1 MLDFKEIVVEKKDV
15 GIRLDTL
22 ISNNVFEFTRNY
34 AQKLIL
40 NGNVFLNNKV
50 IKKSYKVKLNDLI
63 LVKFEKPKEFKLLK
77 EDIPLQIVYEDDDIL
92 IVNKKRGM
100 VVHPGNGNLNKT
112 LVNALLWHCKE
123 NLSSIGGFL
132 RPGIVHRIDKNTTGL
147 LAVAKTNVAFNSLSA
162 QIKNHSFKRVYC
174 AIVHGN
180 FKQEEGIINLPIG
193 RNFKQRKKMAVNF
206 KNGKNAITY
215 FKVLKNYKNFSYVM
229 LKLKTGRTHQIR
241 VHLSHLN
248 HPIAGDDLYGIKS
261 DFKKYNL
268 DKGQCLH
275 AKELGIFHPTLK
287 KNLEF
292 SVEADEYFLNF
303 LNRCE
308 KDI

>member
-1 MLDFKEIVVEKKDV
+1 MLEFKEIVVEKEDV
-15 GIRLDTL
+15 GIRLDVL
-22 ISNNVFEFTRNY
+22 VSRKIIEFTRNY
-34 AQKLIL
+34 IQKLIL
-40 NGNVFLNNKV
+40 NGNVFLNGNA
-50 IKKSYKVKLNDLI
+50 IKKNYKVKFKDLI

-77 EDIPLQIVYEDDDIL
+77 ENIPLNIVYEDKEIL

-147 LAVAKTNVAFNSLSA
+147 LAVAKTNVAFNSLSN

-174 AIVHGN
+174 AIVHGC
-180 FKQEEGIINLPIG
+180 FKEEEGIINFPIG

-206 KNGKNAITY
+206 KNGKNAITQ
-215 FKVLKNYKNFSYVM
+215 FKVLKKFKNFSYLM

-241 VHLSHLN
+241 VHMSYIN

-268 DKGQCLH
+268 TKGQCLH

-287 KNLEF
+287 KNIEF

-303 LNRCE
+303 LNICE
-308 KDI
+308 KEI

>member
-1 MLDFKEIVVEKKDV
+1 MLEFKKIVVEEEDV
-15 GIRLDTL
+15 GIRLDIL
-22 ISNNVFEFTRNY
+22 ISKKIFEFTRNY

-40 NGNVFLNNKV
+40 KGNVSLNNKI
-50 IKKSYKVKLNDLI
+50 IKKNYKVKLKDLI
-63 LVKFEKPKEFKLLK
+63 LVEFEKPKEFKLLK
-77 EDIPLQIVYEDDDIL
+77 ENIPLNIIYEDKEIL

-123 NLSSIGGFL
+123 NLSSIGGVL

-147 LAVAKTNVAFNSLSA
+147 LAVAKTNVAFNELCA
-162 QIKNHSFKRVYC
+162 QIKSHSFKRVYQ
-174 AIVHGN
+174 AIVHGC
-180 FKQEEGIINLPIG
+180 FKQEEGVINFPIG

-206 KNGKNAITY
+206 KNGKEAITH
-215 FKVLKNYKNFSYVM
+215 FKVLKNYKNFSHVM

-241 VHLSHLN
+241 VHMSYIN

-268 DKGQCLH
+268 NKGQCLH
-275 AKELGIFHPTLK
+275 AKKLGIFHPTLK
-287 KNLEF
+287 KNVEF
-292 SVEADEYFLNF
+292 SAKADEYFLNF
-303 LNRCE
+303 LNMCE
-308 KDI
+308 KEI